1 VAESLSFS
9 PILSV
14 AALAAAL
21 RRWRPGDP
29 FAEASPVLSGRSLA
43 PFYRLRPGSVEEEGR
58 AAAQLAG
65 DVAER
70 LRRLRQAYGE
80 WQQFEPGP
88 YFDLT
93 EEQAALL
100 TRVVERASTVHVV
113 IYLDA
118 LLPAF
123 QAVQGCAG
131 QNSPQM
137 TPCWQNALT
146 RSWSRLLEVLG
157 TAQRALQQ
165 DITLLAYSAAD
176 EERARWQRA
185 GGERPAGPWAPLAV
199 KELPSLTLSVDLP
212 LPVFLQSGRRRR
224 LRRTWQRLYSRL
236 PGEQFE

>member
-113 IYLDA
+113 VYLDA

-137 TPCWQNALT
+137 TPCWQDALT

-157 TAQRALQQ
+157 TAQRALRQ

>member
-1 VAESLSFS
+1 M
-9 PILSV
+9 
-14 AALAAAL
+14 
-21 RRWRPGDP
+21 
-29 FAEASPVLSGRSLA
+29 LSGRSLA

-185 GGERPAGPWAPLAV
+185 GGDCPAGPWAPLAV

>member
-1 VAESLSFS
+1 MAESLSFS

-113 IYLDA
+113 VYLDA

-137 TPCWQNALT
+137 TPCWQDALT

-157 TAQRALQQ
+157 TAQRALRQ

-176 EERARWQRA
+176 EELARWQRA

>member
-1 VAESLSFS
+1 
-9 PILSV
+9 
-14 AALAAAL
+14 
-21 RRWRPGDP
+21 
-29 FAEASPVLSGRSLA
+29 
-43 PFYRLRPGSVEEEGR
+43 
-58 AAAQLAG
+58 
-65 DVAER
+65 
-70 LRRLRQAYGE
+70 
-80 WQQFEPGP
+80 
-88 YFDLT
+88 
-93 EEQAALL
+93 
-100 TRVVERASTVHVV
+100 
-113 IYLDA
+113 
-118 LLPAF
+118 
-123 QAVQGCAG
+123 
-131 QNSPQM
+131 M